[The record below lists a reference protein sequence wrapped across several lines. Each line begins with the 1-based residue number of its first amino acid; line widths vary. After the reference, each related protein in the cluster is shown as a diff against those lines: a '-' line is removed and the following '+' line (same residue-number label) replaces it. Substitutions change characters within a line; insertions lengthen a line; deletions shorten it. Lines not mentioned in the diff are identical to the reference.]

1 MHEPDRPAG
10 RRSNETD
17 GISARLWAA
26 RPPVLLAAGLALAC
40 LALIAALPMLS
51 SGASISSINS
61 KLEKKRSKLQVAR
74 QHEQVLTGDISALS
88 GKISGLSSEIA
99 SLQRRE
105 ASAERTLAVK
115 RAELARVQA
124 RYDREHLRYLKLRKQ
139 LLRAQGVLAERLVE
153 IYKSDPPDVVSVVL
167 GSDNFEDMLVRA
179 DYLSRIGKQDSAI
192 VARVRDLK
200 QRSARKRA
208 LLLTLKDQAAN
219 AVATIE
225 AKRAELADTRAGI
238 QSRESALASA
248 RDQKRSSLHET
259 RGHRKDLEGDV
270 AALEAAS
277 ARVTAQL
284 KGGPL
289 PAGPMRQG
297 SGSYAWPV
305 NGPVVSGFGMRWG
318 RLHAGVDIA
327 APTGTPIRASAGGTV
342 AIAGWVGG
350 YGNYTCIQHGGGI
363 ATCYG
368 HQTSIGV
375 HVGQHVRQGQVIGT
389 VGCTGHCFGPHVHF
403 EVRVN
408 GTPVDPMG
416 YL

>member
-1 MHEPDRPAG
+1 MSEPHRPAG
-10 RRSNETD
+10 SRSPKTD
-17 GISARLWAA
+17 RDGAPKPGVRLPLLVAA
-26 RPPVLLAAGLALAC
+26 LALAC
-40 LALIAALPMLS
+40 LALIATLPMLS
-51 SGASISSINS
+51 SGASISSINK
-61 KLEKKRSKLQVAR
+61 KLEKKRTKLQAVKQR
-74 QHEQVLTGDISALS
+74 EGVLTTDIGALS
-88 GKISGLSSEIA
+88 GKIRGLSSEIA
-99 SLQRRE
+99 GLQRRE
-105 ASAERTLAVK
+105 ASAARTLALK
-115 RAELARVQA
+115 RAELVRIQA
-124 RYDREHLRYLKLRKQ
+124 RYEREHLRYLKLRRE
-139 LLRAQGVLAERLVE
+139 LRQAQGVLAARLIE
-153 IYKSDPPDVVSVVL
+153 IYKSDPPDIVSVVL
-167 GSDNFEDMLVRA
+167 DSDGFQDMLVRA

-192 VARVRDLK
+192 VGRVRDLK
-200 QRSARKRA
+200 ERSARKRA
-208 LLLTLKDQAAN
+208 LLGTLRDQATA
-219 AVATIE
+219 AVRTIE
-225 AKRAELADTRAGI
+225 AKRAELAQTRAGI
-238 QSRESALASA
+238 QERESALAST
-248 RDQKRSSLHET
+248 RDRKRSSLHVT
-259 RGHRKDLEGDV
+259 RGNRKDLEGDV

-284 KGGPL
+284 KGSPV
-289 PAGPMRQG
+289 PAGPQRQG
-297 SGSYAWPV
+297 SGGYGWPV

-327 APTGTPIRASAGGTV
+327 APTGTPIHASAGGTV

-375 HVGQHVRQGQVIGT
+375 HVGQHVSKGQVIGT